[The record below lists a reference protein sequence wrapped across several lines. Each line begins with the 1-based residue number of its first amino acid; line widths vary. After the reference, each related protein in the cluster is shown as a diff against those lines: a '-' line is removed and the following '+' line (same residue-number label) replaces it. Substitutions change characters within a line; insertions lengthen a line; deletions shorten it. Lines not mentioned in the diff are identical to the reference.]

1 MHRILRRQLKKLGL
15 DENAPP
21 KDASQWQAFLQRID
35 TAYQQADE
43 GLYTLK
49 RSGDIASREMA
60 LLNRQLTRLASF
72 PEENVGPVLRLSRN
86 GQLEYCNTA
95 GRTILPAWGISRVG
109 ETLHSDDAEEIKRLF
124 NENAQKTVE
133 LSVDDIVYLLRYVPV
148 VEEGYVNV
156 YGTDLTVQK
165 EFETALIKAKNLA
178 EQSNRAKTEF
188 LAMMSH
194 EIRTPMNGVMGMTEL
209 LLLTELNDKQQHYA
223 NTIIKSSHALLRI
236 IDDILDI
243 SKIDAG
249 KLDLDNT
256 EFALA
261 ALIHEITDLF
271 NERLREKSLRL
282 IVQLAEDLPDVLFTD
297 SVRLRQIL
305 INLIGNAIKF
315 TPAGEIKLAV
325 SMATDKPDT
334 LLFEVIDQGIGIETD
349 ALEHIFGTFAQ
360 ADQSTTRQFGGTG
373 LGLAIVKRLVEMMGG
388 EVGVDSQPGQG
399 ARFWF
404 TLYSGNDGHYTV
416 AENAVFQPLD
426 AAPAING
433 RPRILLAEDK
443 PLNQE
448 VVIEMLGQLG
458 YHVETANNGLEAVNA
473 VKNKHY
479 DLVLMDCQ
487 MPVMDGFE
495 ACRRIRRHQQNTDRE
510 TPIVALT
517 ANAMSASAAKCQQA
531 GMDDFIAKPVSI
543 NDLKTTIERHLRKH
557 P

>member
-72 PEENVGPVLRLSRN
+72 PEENVGPVLRLSRD

-95 GRTILPAWGISRVG
+95 GRTILPAWGISQVG
-109 ETLHSDDAEEIKRLF
+109 ETLRSDDAEEIKRLF

-404 TLYSGNDGHYTV
+404 TLYSGNNGHYTV